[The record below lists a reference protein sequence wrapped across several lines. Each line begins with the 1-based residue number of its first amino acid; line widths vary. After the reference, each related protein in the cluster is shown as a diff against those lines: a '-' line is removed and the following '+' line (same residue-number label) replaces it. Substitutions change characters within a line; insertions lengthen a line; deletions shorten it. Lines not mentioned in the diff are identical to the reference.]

1 MDQKEYAQVY
11 ELGLGS
17 LVGDFFQNVKDTVT
31 GVAKA
36 VAPIAPYVLPFVMP
50 GVGGL
55 VGGKLGSFL
64 ASRLGQ
70 SVVGAGIGALA
81 GKKPVDIA
89 KDVAIQAATSGIS
102 GLLKGGEGTASQRF
116 MKGVTGRK
124 IPQVTNIP
132 VNEQFADAINRDIA
146 VGNMTPSTVTEAF
159 ASANATPEKGFF
171 KKAGD
176 KLMTS
181 FDPRQRAINP
191 QFQKMKLLGE
201 ATGNPISDEMI
212 TAMGIPKESSF
223 MYQYGPAAYAGL
235 SALPLAE
242 QLLGPKQQEEEEE
255 GYVREDLY
263 TPNYAQYQLK
273 DITGPQGYDPTVYAA
288 MGGEITGFASGSG
301 QQIKHPDGKVKEHPK
316 RIGEIAGPG
325 TGTSDDIPAMLSD
338 GEFVMTAKAVR
349 NAGGGS
355 RKAGAK
361 NMYKMMKSLEN
372 GGSLSQQSI
381 GMV

>member
-1 MDQKEYAQVY
+1 MNQKEYTQIY
-11 ELGLGS
+11 EYGLGS

-36 VAPIAPYVLPFVMP
+36 VAPIAPYVLPFVAP
-50 GVGGL
+50 GIGSL
-55 VGGKLGSFL
+55 VGGSLGSFL
-64 ASRLGQ
+64 ASKPGQ
-70 SVVGAGIGALA
+70 YLLGAGIQGLA
-81 GKKPVDIA
+81 GKKPADIA
-89 KDVAIQAATSGIS
+89 KNLALQVATSGIQ
-102 GLLKGGEGTASQRF
+102 GALKKPEGASLAQGF
-116 MKGVTGRK
+116 NKGAFDIDPK
-124 IPQVTNIP
+124 IPTG
-132 VNEQFADAINRDIA
+132 E
-146 VGNMTPSTVTEAF
+146 T
-159 ASANATPEKGFF
+159 EKGFF
-171 KKAGD
+171 GKATEKLSQQFNPAERAVNPEFKKA
-176 KLMTS
+176 
-181 FDPRQRAINP
+181 
-191 QFQKMKLLGE
+191 KLLGKVSGIDL
-201 ATGNPISDEMI
+201 TDEDI
-212 TAMGIPKESSF
+212 VGLGIPKESSF
-223 MYQYGPAAYAGL
+223 MYQYGPSAYAGL

-242 QLLGPKQQEEEEE
+242 QLLGPKQQEEEE

-263 TPNYAQYQLK
+263 TPNYAQYQLG

-316 RIGEIAGPG
+316 RIGEIVGPG

-381 GMV
+381 GMA

>member
-1 MDQKEYAQVY
+1 MNQKEYAQVY

-36 VAPIAPYVLPFVMP
+36 VAPIAPYVLPFIAP
-50 GVGGL
+50 GIGSL
-55 VGGKLGSFL
+55 VGGSLGSFL
-64 ASRLGQ
+64 ASKGGQ
-70 SVVGAGIGALA
+70 YLLGAGIQGLA
-81 GKKPVDIA
+81 GKKPADIA
-89 KDVAIQAATSGIS
+89 KNLALQVATSGIQGALSNKS
-102 GLLKGGEGTASQRF
+102 GNVGERF
-116 MKGVTGRK
+116 MSGVTGK
-124 IPQVTNIP
+124 DLPIPNQP
-132 VNEQFADAINRDIA
+132 GGVNQ
-146 VGNMTPSTVTEAF
+146 PSFGET
-159 ASANATPEKGFF
+159 EKGFF
-171 KKAGD
+171 GKATEKLNQQLNPTARAVNPEFKKA
-176 KLMTS
+176 
-181 FDPRQRAINP
+181 
-191 QFQKMKLLGE
+191 KLLGKVSGIDL
-201 ATGNPISDEMI
+201 TDEDI
-212 TAMGIPKESSF
+212 VGLGIPKESSF
-223 MYQYGPAAYAGL
+223 MYQYGPSAYAGL

-242 QLLGPKQQEEEEE
+242 QLLGPKQEEEEVEE

-263 TPNYAQYQLK
+263 TPNYAQYQLG

-301 QQIKHPDGKVKEHPK
+301 QQIEHPDGKVREHPK
-316 RIGEIAGPG
+316 RIGEIVGPG

-381 GMV
+381 GMA

>member
-1 MDQKEYAQVY
+1 MNQKEYSQIY

-102 GLLKGGEGTASQRF
+102 GLLKGGEGTASQKF
-116 MKGVTGRK
+116 MAGVTGK
-124 IPQVTNIP
+124 
-132 VNEQFADAINRDIA
+132 
-146 VGNMTPSTVTEAF
+146 TPSVKQIPTGDT
-159 ASANATPEKGFF
+159 EKGFF
-171 KKAGD
+171 GKATEKLSQQINPTERAVNPDFKKA
-176 KLMTS
+176 
-181 FDPRQRAINP
+181 Q
-191 QFQKMKLLGE
+191 LLGKVSGIDL
-201 ATGNPISDEMI
+201 TDEDI
-212 TAMGIPKESSF
+212 IGLGIPKESSF

-242 QLLGPKQQEEEEE
+242 QQREQLLKQQEEEVEE

-263 TPNYAQYQLK
+263 TPNYAQYQLG

-301 QQIKHPDGKVKEHPK
+301 QQIEHPDGKVREHPK

-381 GMV
+381 GMA

>member
-1 MDQKEYAQVY
+1 MNQKEYAQIY

-116 MKGVTGRK
+116 MSGVTGVEPK
-124 IPQVTNIP
+124 IPTG
-132 VNEQFADAINRDIA
+132 D
-146 VGNMTPSTVTEAF
+146 T
-159 ASANATPEKGFF
+159 EKGFF
-171 KKAGD
+171 GKATEKLSQQFNPAERAVNPEFKKA
-176 KLMTS
+176 
-181 FDPRQRAINP
+181 
-191 QFQKMKLLGE
+191 KLLGKVSGIDL
-201 ATGNPISDEMI
+201 TDEDI
-212 TAMGIPKESSF
+212 IGLGIPKESSF
-223 MYQYGPAAYAGL
+223 MYQYGPATYAGL
-235 SALPLAE
+235 SALPYAE
-242 QLLGPKQQEEEEE
+242 QLLGPKQEEGEEEE

-263 TPNYAQYQLK
+263 TPNYAQYQLG
-273 DITGPQGYDPTVYAA
+273 DITGPQGYDPTIYTAA

-355 RKAGAK
+355 RKVGAK

-381 GMV
+381 GMA

>member
-1 MDQKEYAQVY
+1 MNQKEYAQIY

-36 VAPIAPYVLPFVMP
+36 VAPIAPYVLPFIAP
-50 GVGGL
+50 GIGSL
-55 VGGKLGSFL
+55 VGGSLGSFL
-64 ASRLGQ
+64 ASKGGQ
-70 SVVGAGIGALA
+70 YLLGAGIQGLA
-81 GKKPVDIA
+81 GKKPADIA
-89 KDVAIQAATSGIS
+89 KNLALQVATSGIQGALSNKS
-102 GLLKGGEGTASQRF
+102 GNVGERF
-116 MKGVTGRK
+116 MSGVTGK
-124 IPQVTNIP
+124 DLPIVQK
-132 VNEQFADAINRDIA
+132 EADFAKAIQRDIDI
-146 VGNMTPSTVTEAF
+146 GNMTPNQPPPGFGEKIATSVNKAVNPLERAVNPKYAQLEA
-159 ASANATPEKGFF
+159 
-171 KKAGD
+171 
-176 KLMTS
+176 L
-181 FDPRQRAINP
+181 
-191 QFQKMKLLGE
+191 
-201 ATGNPISDEMI
+201 
-212 TAMGIPKESSF
+212 GIPEEKIIASGISPDASF
-223 MYQYGPAAYAGL
+223 MYQYGPATYAGL
-235 SALPLAE
+235 SALPYAE
-242 QLLGPKQQEEEEE
+242 QLLGPKQQQEEEEE
-255 GYVREDLY
+255 YVREDLY
-263 TPNYAQYQLK
+263 TPNYAQYQLA
-273 DITGPQGYDPTVYAA
+273 DITGPQGYDPTIYTAA

-381 GMV
+381 GMA